1 MGVYVVAKDEIHSP
15 CAARAKKRQ
24 EFAEQCETNPQLL
37 IKHSYTKASQKI
49 FTVTSFRGFR
59 GFTCRT
65 ETRIINMFTRKDGK
79 ALVLLVK
86 FGDNICLRRAVYD
99 AQTNE
104 MCLYHI
110 KPLDLDDVTWLNSIR
125 RHAHAAMVAGTKIP
139 VELHTKWYNGT
150 WESESYESVNI
161 ADYLCTI
168 NAFATVKMFERPSDE
183 YAIG

>member
-1 MGVYVVAKDEIHSP
+1 
-15 CAARAKKRQ
+15 
-24 EFAEQCETNPQLL
+24 
-37 IKHSYTKASQKI
+37 
-49 FTVTSFRGFR
+49 
-59 GFTCRT
+59 
-65 ETRIINMFTRKDGK
+65 MFTRKDGK